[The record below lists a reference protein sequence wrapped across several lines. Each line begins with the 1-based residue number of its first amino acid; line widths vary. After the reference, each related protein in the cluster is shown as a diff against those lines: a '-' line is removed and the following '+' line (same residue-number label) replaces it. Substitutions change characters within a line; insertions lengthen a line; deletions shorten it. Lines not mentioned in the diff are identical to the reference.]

1 MKKQQE
7 IRNWLETYEASILTE
22 AERLKKE
29 QFPELTEELFSQ
41 FERTGNRLAYEH
53 AYFGRRKYLL
63 VYVLE
68 ILILKKRNK
77 TANMNKLEW
86 VLQQITEERCWA
98 LPAHVN
104 RRTDPAWEITLDL
117 FASETAQTLSEIGW
131 IFWKELEPDLREKME
146 KEVYRR
152 VLAPFGKS
160 EKGSYGWERDC
171 NNWNAVCG
179 GCVGAA
185 AWYRKQMC
193 KEKTQ
198 RQEMEDIIERICD
211 DLPCFLKSF
220 SADGAC
226 MEGLGYWEYGM
237 SYYTM
242 LADLLRQSGEKERS
256 LLSGEKIRKI
266 MEFQQLCYFPGGCT
280 LSFSD
285 GDSRGKYRMG
295 LTCYLAGQEKNVEIP
310 EVKNAMQFGQD
321 PCYRWNAGYRDWL
334 WTGEWLD
341 REIVDNTEPAG
352 EKDEENRWKSCILP
366 DAQWAIFHG
375 NHQISA
381 ACKGGHNGEPHNH
394 NDVGSFLYVIGE
406 EEIVSDLGAGEY
418 TKEYFGKERYEILCN
433 SSRGHNVPVVNGEY
447 QQAGES
453 YNAEQFQILDP
464 WTIEISYGSAYQEE
478 FSGRLK
484 RKVHF
489 IPESGTLQVEDCLRK
504 NGQEKTDMVET
515 LVTRQQVKV
524 EKEGI
529 QIGKNGWVRLSDM
542 ESEEVWTESVEHREH
557 DGRKVRVTLVHW
569 PAKRKAGGNYNSRF
583 EITGKFSFPG

>member
-63 VYVLE
+63 VYALE
-68 ILILKKRNK
+68 ILILKKRKK
-77 TANMNKLEW
+77 TANMEKLEW

-131 IFWKELEPDLREKME
+131 IFRKELEPDLREKME

-160 EKGSYGWERDC
+160 EKGFYGWERDC

-211 DLPCFLKSF
+211 DLSCFLKSF

-242 LADLLRQSGEKERS
+242 FADLLQQSGKKERS

-295 LTCYLAGQEKNVEIP
+295 LTCYLAGQEKTVEIP
-310 EVKNAMQFGQD
+310 EVKNSMQFGQD

-334 WTGEWLD
+334 WTGEWLE
-341 REIVDNTEPAG
+341 REAVDSTEPAVENGG
-352 EKDEENRWKSCILP
+352 ETSWKSSILP

-406 EEIVSDLGAGEY
+406 EEIISDLGAGEY
-418 TKEYFGKERYEILCN
+418 TKDYFGAGRYEILCN
-433 SSRGHNVPVVNGEY
+433 SSRGHSVPVLGKTY
-447 QQAGES
+447 QQAGNT
-453 YNAEQFQILDP
+453 YGAENFQVPDP
-464 WTIEISYGSAYQEE
+464 WTAEICYGKAYGENW
-478 FSGRLK
+478 SGKLK
-484 RKVHF
+484 RTLHF
-489 IPESGTLQVEDCLRK
+489 LPQRGVLQIEDRCTGSR
-504 NGQEKTDMVET
+504 QSTDGITET
-515 LVTRQQVKV
+515 LVTRRPVQV
-524 EKEGI
+524 ENDGI
-529 QIGKNGWVRLSDM
+529 RIGDCGYVKISGISYDT
-542 ESEEVWTESVEHREH
+542 VWTEEAEHREH
-557 DGRKVRVTLVHW
+557 DGSSQMVTLIHW
-569 PAKRKAGGNYNSRF
+569 PVPADRYGNGNCRF
-583 EITGKFSFPG
+583 EVMKENV